1 MEFIPPGSN
10 EFDPTNG
17 PWRANATRN
26 DPKVPLTG
34 EKILMF
40 FAFLTL
46 GYVVLAVYLLGM
58 LGVGVYFARA

>member
-1 MEFIPPGSN
+1 
-10 EFDPTNG
+10 
-17 PWRANATRN
+17 
-26 DPKVPLTG
+26 
-34 EKILMF
+34 MF